1 MIKGP
6 PSPFSLGAQ
15 SPPPSPSFSSVAAA
29 GSGHSPKRTSPLL
42 PKVKGQG
49 SPAKVAINSSG
60 NRTIM
65 TGVGV
70 PMSQLAAAAVVST
83 GGIGTVGFVG
93 QSTLS
98 RPGKLADITGPADT
112 FEPVGF
118 PFIVPQDSTTNH
130 IMGGVGV
137 LTTAG
142 ALSHPQTDANNTNNL
157 LTFAPNNNY
166 VAQVPQTYSA
176 VYLNS
181 VKGGVGVGSGIN
193 SVAGSG
199 SPVVASVSS
208 RRNYRVASTS
218 ADSLK
223 ASPSPT
229 SPNPGPT
236 TATAGSTIAIGG
248 GFSVGGQINNGF
260 NNEGDDAVSPG
271 SFSHIP
277 EGRVASETLTGKG
290 TYCMWLPLGATAM
303 VGRNKQHVHW
313 LVDELAAPTLP
324 LSSVTPLCGCRVI
337 HGQPHTTEH
346 HDFM

>member
-1 MIKGP
+1 MKGP
-6 PSPFSLGAQ
+6 PSPLSFGAQ
-15 SPPPSPSFSSVAAA
+15 SPPSSPSFSSVAAA
-29 GSGHSPKRTSPLL
+29 GSGQSPRRTSPLL
-42 PKVKGQG
+42 SNKVTGQG
-49 SPAKVAINSSG
+49 SPAKIAINSGG
-60 NRTIM
+60 NRTTM

-70 PMSQLAAAAVVST
+70 PMSQIAAAAVVSA
-83 GGIGTVGFVG
+83 GGAVGFVG
-93 QSTLS
+93 QSAQS

-130 IMGGVGV
+130 IMGGIGI

-157 LTFAPNNNY
+157 LTFAPNNNNNY
-166 VAQVPQTYSA
+166 VAQVPQTYGG

-229 SPNPGPT
+229 SLNPDPT
-236 TATAGSTIAIGG
+236 STATATAGSAIAVSS
-248 GFSVGGQINNGF
+248 GFSVGGQLDNGF
-260 NNEGDDAVSPG
+260 NNGGDDAVSPG
-271 SFSHIP
+271 SFSYIP
-277 EGRVASETLTGKG
+277 EGRVVSETVTGKG
-290 TYCMWLPLGATAM
+290 TYC
-303 VGRNKQHVHW
+303 
-313 LVDELAAPTLP
+313 
-324 LSSVTPLCGCRVI
+324 SVASNSNG
-337 HGQPHTTEH
+337 GQE
-346 HDFM
+346 